1 MAKIFKFVPLLTAR
15 RNFSKIVRQV
25 EKQDGA
31 IALTKK
37 GVPMAI
43 VLSMKGFEGLL
54 DTLDILSDENT
65 MRSLK
70 TSIRQ
75 ARKARWVS
83 YERVFGR

>member
-1 MAKIFKFVPLLTAR
+1 MRPTFKYVSISKAKDEFLEI
-15 RNFSKIVRQV
+15 IRQV

-37 GVPMAI
+37 GVPTAI
-43 VLSMKGFEGLL
+43 VLSMKRFEGLL
-54 DTLDILSDENT
+54 DTLDILSDENAT
-65 MRSLK
+65 GSFR

>member
-1 MAKIFKFVPLLTAR
+1 MRPTFKYVSISKAKDEFLEI
-15 RNFSKIVRQV
+15 IRQV

-37 GVPMAI
+37 GVPTAI
-43 VLSMKGFEGLL
+43 VLSMKRFEGLL
-54 DTLDILSDENT
+54 ETLDILGDENT
-65 MRSLK
+65 MRALK
-70 TSIRQ
+70 TAIRQ

>member
-1 MAKIFKFVPLLTAR
+1 MRVTFKYVSISKAKDEFL
-15 RNFSKIVRQV
+15 KIIRQV

-37 GVPMAI
+37 GVPTAV
-43 VLSMKGFEGLL
+43 VLSMKRFEDLL

-75 ARKARWVS
+75 ARKGRWVS